1 MSGLAVA
8 AFAPQFPWFGGDLQT
23 LATRFKRA
31 PDLSGKAVAFA
42 MADGDVLTGILNR
55 QGGPLVL
62 LLHGLAG
69 SARSIYMRRT
79 AHALQAC
86 GFGTLSL
93 DWRGAGEGRAKAS
106 YHAGRSADLAEV
118 LALLPADRIF
128 AVGFSLGANILLKY
142 LGEAGAAARIQK
154 AVAVSAPIDLA
165 ATSARMH
172 ARRNRL
178 YHDYLLQGMKATSP
192 YAAARDAAI
201 ATIRDFDERIV
212 APNNGFADAAR
223 YYAECSARVF
233 MPKIAVPTLLVHAMD
248 DPWIPGALY
257 CDYPWADNP
266 HLTPLLTSGGGH
278 VGFHERGQRLARH
291 DRALLD
297 FFAD

>member
-1 MSGLAVA
+1 MSGPAVA
-8 AFAPQFPWFGGDLQT
+8 AFAPRFPWYGGDLQT
-23 LATRFKRA
+23 LATRFARVPA
-31 PDLSGKAVAFA
+31 LPGKAVEFA

-55 QGGPLVL
+55 QGGPLAL

-79 AHALQAC
+79 ALALQAR
-86 GFGTLSL
+86 GFDTLCL
-93 DWRGAGEGRAKAS
+93 DWRGAGHGRAKAS

-118 LALLPADRIF
+118 LALLPPGPVV

-142 LGEAGAAARIQK
+142 LGEAGAASRIQK

-172 ARRNRL
+172 ARRNRF

-192 YAAARDAAI
+192 YAAARDRAI
-201 ATIRDFDERIV
+201 ATIRDFDDHIV
-212 APNNGFADAAR
+212 APNNGFADAAS
-223 YYAECSARVF
+223 YYAKCSARIF
-233 MPKIAVPTLLVHAMD
+233 MPRIAVPTLLVHAMD

-257 CDYPWADNP
+257 RDYPWAENLN
-266 HLTPLLTSGGGH
+266 LTPLLTAGGGH
-278 VGFHERGQRLARH
+278 VGFHERGQILARH
-291 DRALLD
+291 DRAAID
-297 FFAD
+297 FFAA